1 MININCPCLGAETK
15 EVSEA
20 AENAENN
27 LGGAREDEPESDKEL
42 PSNNN
47 TEPEPVNTQTDPCD
61 TLERSEVKLRS
72 RGPIRKYSQ
81 KKTASYRWSGAEM
94 VQIDGPLSQS
104 LLTSSTETLE
114 ESPAKPDPLQTTR
127 INIGYKKASS
137 AMEKKLSGLGF
148 TRSDTFELNKDG
160 DNCLKALLDQ
170 MSQPHQDFKVWEKD
184 DFPFLR
190 WYIAKQLEIQVS
202 AGRSESYVRCDAKEL
217 ENYITHIQKDE
228 SYVNNDYLYSVS
240 KVFNKDIVVIDSG
253 CSEADVSYFRGGA
266 GEAGGKGEPLYLA
279 HLRLEEA
286 GQDYYQSILPTQ
298 QFSLT
303 SFLQT
308 NKLSS

>member
-1 MININCPCLGAETK
+1 MIYINLYYLGTETK
-15 EVSEA
+15 EVSETP
-20 AENAENN
+20 ENAENY
-27 LGGAREDEPESDKEL
+27 LEAAREEESEGHKEL
-42 PSNNN
+42 PSNNK
-47 TEPEPVNTQTDPCD
+47 EPKPVNTETDLCD

-94 VQIDGPLSQS
+94 VQIDGPHTQS

-114 ESPAKPDPLQTTR
+114 ECPAKPDPLQTTR

-148 TRSDTFELNKDG
+148 TRSESLELNKDG

-190 WYIAKQLEIQVS
+190 WYIAKQLEIQIS
-202 AGRSESYVRCDAKEL
+202 AGRSESYIRCDTKEL
-217 ENYITHIQKDE
+217 ENYITNIQKDE
-228 SYVNNDYLYSVS
+228 SYVDNDYLYSVS

-253 CSEADVSYFRGGA
+253 CSETDVSFFRGGE

-286 GQDYYQSILPTQ
+286 GQHYYQSILPTQ
-298 QFSLT
+298 QFSLQ
-303 SFLQT
+303 SFLQN
-308 NKLSS
+308 NKLAS